1 MVMVVDKQAV
11 LAQQGGLCHLCSAA
25 IGPDTPADV
34 LIFWEKD
41 PLTRD
46 YDPVPIIF
54 CRAHTTERCWSSSMR
69 TTRRPANRSRQRSP
83 IRSSSRSAWEPL
95 PRRPEAGDENEVF
108 CDTELKYF
116 VL

>member
-1 MVMVVDKQAV
+1 MVVNKQAV
-11 LAQQGGLCHLCSAA
+11 LAQQGWLCHLCSAA

-54 CRAHTTERCWSSSMR
+54 CRAHTTEEVLVEFDEDDAATRKSIE
-69 TTRRPANRSRQRSP
+69 TTVTYTVKLA
-83 IRSSSRSAWEPL
+83 
-95 PRRPEAGDENEVF
+95 
-108 CDTELKYF
+108 
-116 VL
+116 